1 MIKNFFSFKNLQGDY
16 AALATDIRLGMPTAA
31 FGLFDAHKYLIA
43 SLPEQK
49 VLYIASDCIAAQN
62 AYSSISVL
70 SGKKCALLTAKDEVI
85 LYKDALS
92 KDALYRRISA
102 IHAMLSGA

>member
-1 MIKNFFSFKNLQGDY
+1 MIKDFFNFKNLQGDY
-16 AALATDIRLGMPTAA
+16 AALENDIRLGTPTAA
-31 FGLFDAHKYLIA
+31 FGLFDSHKYLLA
-43 SLPEQK
+43 SLPQQK
-49 VLYIASDCIAAQN
+49 VIYLTADGIAAQN
-62 AYSSISVL
+62 AYNSISVL

-102 IHAMLSGA
+102 IY